1 VGGDRGAG
9 AQPVTEWLLAWGRGD
24 DSARERLLAVLY
36 NELHRR
42 AVAFMQHERKGHTLQ
57 PTALVNEVYLRLVD
71 QSRVAWK
78 NRSQFLGV
86 AAQMMRR
93 ILVDH
98 ARSHKAL
105 KRDAGVRVTL
115 DGAEGPAARDRQVDL
130 LELDLA
136 LQELAAFDPG
146 HARLVELRYFAG
158 LTIEE
163 AADVLEMSPATLKRE
178 WAAARAWLFGRL
190 HG

>member
-1 VGGDRGAG
+1 
-9 AQPVTEWLLAWGRGD
+9 
-24 DSARERLLAVLY
+24 
-36 NELHRR
+36 
-42 AVAFMQHERKGHTLQ
+42 MQHERKGHTLQ

-98 ARSHKAL
+98 ARSRKAL